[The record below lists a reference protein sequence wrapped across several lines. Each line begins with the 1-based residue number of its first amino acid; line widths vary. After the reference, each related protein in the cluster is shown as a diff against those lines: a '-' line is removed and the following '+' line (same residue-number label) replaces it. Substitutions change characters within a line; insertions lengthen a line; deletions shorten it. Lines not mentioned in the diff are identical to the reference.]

1 MAAEAVALAEKQVA
15 ELKVALAQNHNQIRN
30 CQQQAR
36 RQALAVRNGGLS
48 VQAVRKVL
56 AVYVVSNWDLSLAV
70 LAAQRLS
77 RLPPCSA
84 AFPTSDFVSALF
96 REHNWEE
103 LLMLHDDASPLW
115 APARKYARQLL
126 LEHDAYLWVKRLNFA
141 HGVAPSASSVFHY
154 YEKKALD
161 AEPCGEPR
169 KRTVNKWAA
178 RWRARWGVRRACL
191 RSADTVEPNILR
203 DKVKAFWR
211 SIAYVTAK
219 FSHQELV
226 WINFDETS
234 AVLPHFLVCS
244 EARLPKSVA
253 SGFAALPQTKLR
265 LLRAKSSWVTADS
278 MISILADVRKA
289 LAPWLPMVKPILV
302 LDTASPHL
310 PKKVMSFA
318 KKQGLQLLF
327 VPSCSTSLLQPLDI
341 AAFGGFKQWVKRKN
355 MVLRQTAVDG
365 QPELLEFLWQL
376 SQAPRD
382 FFGGKKWAHAFE
394 GVGCGRDVTKLHSA
408 LKKFMQHPESFP
420 HSAKPSPAEMALIWP
435 KRRKMSYAG
444 ACLF

>member
-1 MAAEAVALAEKQVA
+1 M
-15 ELKVALAQNHNQIRN
+15 
-30 CQQQAR
+30 CQ
-36 RQALAVRNGGLS
+36 
-48 VQAVRKVL
+48 
-56 AVYVVSNWDLSLAV
+56 
-70 LAAQRLS
+70 
-77 RLPPCSA
+77 
-84 AFPTSDFVSALF
+84 
-96 REHNWEE
+96 
-103 LLMLHDDASPLW
+103 
-115 APARKYARQLL
+115 
-126 LEHDAYLWVKRLNFA
+126 
-141 HGVAPSASSVFHY
+141 
-154 YEKKALD
+154 
-161 AEPCGEPR
+161 
-169 KRTVNKWAA
+169 
-178 RWRARWGVRRACL
+178 
-191 RSADTVEPNILR
+191 
-203 DKVKAFWR
+203 VKAFWR

-234 AVLPHFLVCS
+234 VAVCPQCPKGCIVDDWQAHPVPGGPQMSVPKNRRRIAYTYGALLCSHPAIQAVLPHFLVCS

-408 LKKFMQHPESFP
+408 LKKFMQRPESFP

-435 KRRKMSYAG
+435 TKRAR
-444 ACLF
+444 

>member
-1 MAAEAVALAEKQVA
+1 MQYGNVLLVYGADTQFFGFLSHLMPMAAEAVALAEKQVA

-141 HGVAPSASSVFHY
+141 HGVAPSASNVFHY

-203 DKVKAFWR
+203 DKARKRQIVG
-211 SIAYVTAK
+211 
-219 FSHQELV
+219 
-226 WINFDETS
+226 
-234 AVLPHFLVCS
+234 PPFLD
-244 EARLPKSVA
+244 P
-253 SGFAALPQTKLR
+253 
-265 LLRAKSSWVTADS
+265 
-278 MISILADVRKA
+278 
-289 LAPWLPMVKPILV
+289 
-302 LDTASPHL
+302 
-310 PKKVMSFA
+310 
-318 KKQGLQLLF
+318 
-327 VPSCSTSLLQPLDI
+327 
-341 AAFGGFKQWVKRKN
+341 
-355 MVLRQTAVDG
+355 
-365 QPELLEFLWQL
+365 
-376 SQAPRD
+376 
-382 FFGGKKWAHAFE
+382 
-394 GVGCGRDVTKLHSA
+394 
-408 LKKFMQHPESFP
+408 
-420 HSAKPSPAEMALIWP
+420 
-435 KRRKMSYAG
+435 
-444 ACLF
+444 